1 MAIVTFPR
9 TMAAAALGLALL
21 PCAITSAAQGQK
33 IFMDYD
39 EAALDAAYDQSNWAD
54 NIDEVYD
61 RLEVVN
67 QRVMVELGEPQRES
81 YGASKIETLDWYRSG
96 NAAAPIHIHFH
107 GGAWGW
113 GEAKQNAFMA
123 APSLRAGAHVVIPN
137 YIKVIDSNGDLMPQA
152 EQLRAAV
159 AWVYK
164 NAERMGA
171 DPECILL
178 SGHSSG
184 AHMAAVVLTT
194 DWSRF
199 SVPDDVVKQALLISG
214 MYDLLPVSLSS
225 RNEYV
230 AFTEENVLALSPQ
243 RHIDRINAELVVAV
257 GGRESPEFQRQSQSF
272 VDALRDNGKEVRF
285 VKAEALNHFEIIENL
300 GDATGQI
307 GAIAIELLGLE
318 LVDGELPIYR
328 KNPKAGCS
336 ALVQS

>member
-1 MAIVTFPR
+1 MAIVAITR
-9 TMAAAALGLALL
+9 TMAAAALGFTLL
-21 PCAITSAAQGQK
+21 PCAMNSAAQGQK
-33 IFMDYD
+33 IFLDYD
-39 EAALDAAYDQSNWAD
+39 EAALDAAYDQRNWAD
-54 NIDEVYD
+54 NIKEVYG
-61 RLEVVN
+61 RLEVAN
-67 QRVMVELGEPQRES
+67 QRVTVELGEPQRES
-81 YGASKIETLDWYRSG
+81 YGTSKIETLDWYRSD
-96 NAAAPIHIHFH
+96 NADAPIHIHFH

-113 GEAKQNAFMA
+113 GEARQNAFMA

-137 YIKVIDSNGDLMPQA
+137 YVKVIDSNGDLMPQA

-159 AWVYK
+159 AWVYE

-194 DWSRF
+194 DWSQF
-199 SVPDDVVKQALLISG
+199 SLPDDVVKQALLISG

-230 AFTEENVLALSPQ
+230 AFTEENVMALSPQ

-285 VKAEALNHFEIIENL
+285 VEAEALNHFEIVEDL

-307 GAIAIELLGLE
+307 GAIAIEKLE
-318 LVDGELPIYR
+318 LKPVEGDCQFFE
-328 KNPKAGCS
+328 
-336 ALVQS
+336 

>member
-1 MAIVTFPR
+1 MTIVSSPLKMAV
-9 TMAAAALGLALL
+9 AASGLALL
-21 PCAITSAAQGQK
+21 CGAIDSDAQDQK
-33 IFMDYD
+33 IFLDYD
-39 EAALDAAYDQSNWAD
+39 EAALDAAYDQANWAD

-67 QRVMVELGEPQRES
+67 QRVMAELGEPQRER
-81 YGASKIETLDWYRSG
+81 YGASNIETLDWYSSD

-113 GEAKQNAFMA
+113 GEARHNAFMA
-123 APSLRAGAHVVIPN
+123 SPSVRAGAHVVIPN
-137 YIKVIDSNGDLMPQA
+137 YVKVIDSNGDLMPQA
-152 EQLRAAV
+152 EQLRTAV
-159 AWVYK
+159 AWVYR

-171 DPECILL
+171 DRERILL

-230 AFTEENVLALSPQ
+230 AFTEEIVMDLSPQ
-243 RHIDRINAELVVAV
+243 RHLDRINAELVVAV

-300 GDATGQI
+300 GDPTGQI
-307 GAIAIELLGLE
+307 GAIALEQLGLE
-318 LVDGELPIYR
+318 PE
-328 KNPKAGCS
+328 
-336 ALVQS
+336 

>member
-1 MAIVTFPR
+1 MAIASYPR
-9 TMAAAALGLALL
+9 KIAAAAFGIALMAG
-21 PCAITSAAQGQK
+21 AIPSAAQGQK
-33 IFMDYD
+33 IFLNYD
-39 EAALDAAYDQSNWAD
+39 EASLDAAYHQATWAD

-67 QRVMVELGEPQRES
+67 QQVMAELGDPQRVS
-81 YGASKIETLDWYRSG
+81 YGASKIETLDWYTSD
-96 NAAAPIHIHFH
+96 NPAAPIHIHFH

-113 GEAKQNAFMA
+113 GEARQNAFMA
-123 APSLRAGAHVVIPN
+123 APSVRAGAHVVIPN
-137 YIKVIDSNGDLMPQA
+137 YVKVIDSNGDLMPQA

-171 DPECILL
+171 DPERILL

-199 SVPDDVVKQALLISG
+199 SAPDDVVKQALLISG

-230 AFTEENVLALSPQ
+230 AFTEEIVMALSPQ
-243 RHIDRINAELVVAV
+243 RHVDRINAELVVAV
-257 GGRESPEFQRQSQSF
+257 GGRESPEFQRQSESF

-307 GAIAIELLGLE
+307 GAIAIDQLGLVPE
-318 LVDGELPIYR
+318 
-328 KNPKAGCS
+328 
-336 ALVQS
+336 

>member
-1 MAIVTFPR
+1 MAIVSYSR
-9 TMAAAALGLALL
+9 KMAAAAFILALL
-21 PCAITSAAQGQK
+21 ANAIPSAAQGQK
-33 IFMDYD
+33 IFLDYD
-39 EAALDAAYDQSNWAD
+39 EAALDAAYDQANWAD

-81 YGASKIETLDWYRSG
+81 YGATKIETLDWYSSDKP
-96 NAAAPIHIHFH
+96 AAPIHIHFH
-107 GGAWGW
+107 GGGWGW
-113 GEAKQNAFMA
+113 GEARQNAFVA
-123 APSLRAGAHVVIPN
+123 APSVRVGAHVVIPN
-137 YIKVIDSNGDLMPQA
+137 YVKVIDSNGDLMPQA

-159 AWVYK
+159 AWVYE

-171 DPECILL
+171 DPERILL

-184 AHMAAVVLTT
+184 AHMAAAVLTT

-214 MYDLLPVSLSS
+214 MYDLVPVSLSS

-230 AFTEENVLALSPQ
+230 AFTEEIVMTLSPQ
-243 RHIDRINAELVVAV
+243 RHVDRINAELIVAV

-285 VKAEALNHFEIIENL
+285 VKAEALNHFEIIESL

-307 GAIAIELLGLE
+307 GAIAINQLGLE
-318 LVDGELPIYR
+318 PE
-328 KNPKAGCS
+328 
-336 ALVQS
+336 